1 MLVGLKKCSII
12 ILKVSGVGLN
22 KKGFIIQPDFL
33 AGLLCYDF
41 WDVTQMV

>member
-1 MLVGLKKCSII
+1 MNCG
-12 ILKVSGVGLN
+12 GLN
-22 KKGFIIQPDFL
+22 KKCIIIQPDFL